1 MCRADEVERALAYFT
16 DPHHLSSFELLP
28 GAGRVLLSAPHAVL
42 QTRGGRIKQA
52 ERYTGMLCRLL
63 NAHAGCPCIYKSR
76 HLGDDANYDSV
87 SDYRDALCAYASSYS
102 IRYVAGSCTSSHLQ
116 ASHGALHRHGRG
128 RNLNGDERA
137 VPVLR
142 NAFSIRRLIPVTLD
156 DPFAALREHTV
167 CATAAG
173 LGVAALLLEL
183 NTGLL
188 IEGEG
193 SRFMDVMDALY
204 DAIAALNAD

>member
-1 MCRADEVERALAYFT
+1 M
-16 DPHHLSSFELLP
+16 
-28 GAGRVLLSAPHAVL
+28 
-42 QTRGGRIKQA
+42 
-52 ERYTGMLCRLL
+52 
-63 NAHAGCPCIYKSR
+63 
-76 HLGDDANYDSV
+76 
-87 SDYRDALCAYASSYS
+87 ALC
-102 IRYVAGSCTSSHLQ
+102 IGT
-116 ASHGALHRHGRG
+116 GRG

>member
-87 SDYRDALCAYASSYS
+87 SDYRDALCAYAS
-102 IRYVAGSCTSSHLQ
+102 
-116 ASHGALHRHGRG
+116 HGALHRHGPG
-128 RNLNGDERA
+128 
-137 VPVLR
+137 PQ
-142 NAFSIRRLIPVTLD
+142 P
-156 DPFAALREHTV
+156 
-167 CATAAG
+167 
-173 LGVAALLLEL
+173 
-183 NTGLL
+183 
-188 IEGEG
+188 
-193 SRFMDVMDALY
+193 
-204 DAIAALNAD
+204 